1 MNRFDDLPANP
12 YWFLEDND
20 NKIQTSDRNHRRS
33 SLKSMKEMED
43 EFKQK
48 TKLLKDKRALF
59 DRQ

>member
-33 SLKSMKEMED
+33 SLKSTKEMED

-48 TKLLKDKRALF
+48 MKLLKDKRALF